1 METPFVVY
9 DYTGKLCMF
18 YNDYF
23 KNNKKTY
30 EFYCSFKI
38 MLFL

>member
-1 METPFVVY
+1 MGTQGTMETPFVVY

-23 KNNKKTY
+23 KNNKKN
-30 EFYCSFKI
+30 I
-38 MLFL
+38 